1 MFNNLE
7 YVFDAETGDIVP
19 NKGEKMSTKVNG
31 KKRRKGKRRKAKKSY
46 QELVRE
52 EIDGL
57 SYDKNFIKGSFVYMR
72 VRLLRAIESPGD
84 EVLQKDLDG
93 LYLANFLTYR
103 KMLDDGLVNLEL
115 LKEER
120 EYLQGLLD
128 KEVSEGL
135 KTMIREILGY
145 ISFYFSKDI

>member
-19 NKGEKMSTKVNG
+19 NKGEKISTKVNG
-31 KKRRKGKRRKAKKSY
+31 KRRKGKRRKAKKSY

-72 VRLLRAIESPGD
+72 VRLLRAIENPGD

-128 KEVSEGL
+128 KDVTDGL

-145 ISFYFSKDI
+145 ISFYFSNDI

>member
-19 NKGEKMSTKVNG
+19 NKGEKLSTKVNG
-31 KKRRKGKRRKAKKSY
+31 KKKRRRNRKPKKNY

-52 EIDGL
+52 EIDSL
-57 SYDKNFIKGSFVYMR
+57 SYDKNFIKSSFVYMR
-72 VRLLRAIESPGD
+72 IRLLRAIETPDD

-115 LKEER
+115 LKTER
-120 EYLQGLLD
+120 DYLQGLLD

-145 ISFYFSKDI
+145 INFYFSNDI